1 MWLLLPFSVTAQHTS
16 LQLSLLNRPL
26 AEFYPGGGNT
36 NRLLSFF
43 YEEGQVDTTCPV
55 TVKLQNG
62 DVKEAL
68 RQALEY
74 TAISWSMSDKR
85 IMLVRKQAPSGE
97 KYTVR
102 GSLRGKC
109 WMRLECL

>member
-26 AEFYPGGGNT
+26 AEFIQAVET
-36 NRLLSFF
+36 QTDFKFF

-97 KYTVR
+97 NTQKREFKGQV
-102 GSLRGKC
+102 LD
-109 WMRLECL
+109 EA